1 MLKINFKQK
10 TKLNFIYISI
20 LSILQNVKCLVDL
33 CAFYATAGLHW
44 SPRLYSLQY
53 TGYIVPRALVSFIK
67 SSLLV
72 FKLSSAGSKERPNQ
86 CWIYI
91 VKFWMRAPCQFNFLH
106 FMQFWANFGRKWVG
120 ASLRNSGSAAANA

>member
-10 TKLNFIYISI
+10 AKVNFIYISI

-44 SPRLYSLQY
+44 SPRLYRMQY

-67 SSLLV
+67 SSLLAS
-72 FKLSSAGSKERPNQ
+72 KLNRAGSKGRPN
-86 CWIYI
+86 
-91 VKFWMRAPCQFNFLH
+91 
-106 FMQFWANFGRKWVG
+106 
-120 ASLRNSGSAAANA
+120 